1 MRAAPL
7 ASRPVLATVYLLA
20 IVVPALGR
28 DYRFLSDLL
37 VSIAAQDSQPTE
49 VIVATD
55 HPHDLEID
63 TGTHLPIRVLPNPGG
78 AIARALNLAIQST
91 TCDFIIRLDV
101 RARPASDYVRRCLVL
116 LDDQTDIVGGKLLIL
131 PGGENVV
138 ASAIAMAVSHPL
150 GAGDA
155 RYRIGGGRGEVDT
168 VPFPCFRRSLW
179 ERLGGYNEALGANED
194 YEFNW
199 RVRQAGGRLLFDP
212 AIQCGYIARE
222 SFWALAGQYFR
233 YGWWK
238 IQMLKQHPRSV
249 RWRQLLPIL
258 APALLLATS
267 VLALFMPALIWLAL
281 GWTFAYFC
289 LLIAVGLQ
297 LAIRQ
302 RSPSLSVAF
311 PLGVLIIH
319 SAWSAGAWLSL
330 VTHWRWPFR

>member
-1 MRAAPL
+1 M
-7 ASRPVLATVYLLA
+7 ASRPVFALVNSLA
-20 IVVPALGR
+20 IVVPVLGR

-37 VSIAAQDSQPTE
+37 VSIEAQDSQPTE

-101 RARPASDYVRRCLVL
+101 RARPAPDYVRRCLAL
-116 LDDQTDIVGGKLLIL
+116 LDDRTDIVGGKLLIL

-138 ASAIAMAVSHPL
+138 SAAIAMAVSHPL

-155 RYRIGGGRGEVDT
+155 RYRIGGVRGEVDT

-199 RVRQAGGRLLFDP
+199 RARKAGGRLLFDP
-212 AIQCGYIARE
+212 DIQCGYIARE
-222 SFWALAGQYFR
+222 SYRVLAGQYFR

-238 IQMLKQHPRSV
+238 VQMLKQHPRSV
-249 RWRQLLPIL
+249 RWRQLLPII
-258 APALLLATS
+258 APALLLTTA
-267 VLALFMPALIWLAL
+267 LMALFMPALIWLVL
-281 GWTFAYFC
+281 GLTLAYFC
-289 LLIAVGLQ
+289 LLVAVGLQ
-297 LAIRQ
+297 HAIRQ

-311 PLGVLIIH
+311 SLAILIIH

-330 VTHWRWPFR
+330 ITHWRWPFR